1 MDLLVPS
8 SGGPMNFLPI
18 IQSDCRIKRKYERN
32 MSPKLAIKTQ
42 EQRQTFSKTRGL
54 KLTFTKHK
62 KETQNNER
70 KEIAF
75 EFDLTHYSKW

>member
-1 MDLLVPS
+1 MRE
-8 SGGPMNFLPI
+8 I
-18 IQSDCRIKRKYERN
+18 C
-32 MSPKLAIKTQ
+32 PKLAIKTQ

-75 EFDLTHYSKW
+75 EFDLTNSSKW